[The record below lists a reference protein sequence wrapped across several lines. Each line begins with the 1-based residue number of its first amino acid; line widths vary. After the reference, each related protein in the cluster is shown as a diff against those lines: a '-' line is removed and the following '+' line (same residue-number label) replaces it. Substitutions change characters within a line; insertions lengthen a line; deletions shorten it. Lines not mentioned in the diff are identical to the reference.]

1 MCPTAD
7 RAVFAVTADMGEAQ
21 DVVSE
26 TFVRAWDS
34 RRSLATVDHPH
45 AWLRTVAM
53 RLAVSRWRR
62 ARSAATAWRR
72 HGAIPDQA
80 ELSGD
85 NVALVAALRQLPEAQ
100 RVAIVLHYLYDLPV
114 AQVAEETA
122 SSVGAVKTRLSRAR
136 TALAFLLNPTADPE
150 DSRV

>member
-1 MCPTAD
+1 MGQQAEPGD
-7 RAVFAVTADMGEAQ
+7 RRPSAR
-21 DVVSE
+21 VV
-26 TFVRAWDS
+26 AHGCDAA
-34 RRSLATVDHPH
+34 RREPLA
-45 AWLRTVAM
+45 AR
-53 RLAVSRWRR
+53 
-62 ARSAATAWRR
+62 RSAATAWRR

-80 ELSGD
+80 ELSAD